1 VTIVAL
7 SSARGAPGVT
17 ATAMSLAA
25 ALPALL
31 VEADVSGGVLAARYS
46 LGREP
51 GLTTLVAAGRVGSAA
66 DWQDHAQ
73 SAGGVPVVVGPDSAG
88 VARALW
94 ERAGD
99 RVANLLRRLD
109 TVVVADM
116 GRMVAPM
123 PLAGSIDVGLL
134 VVAPRPEH
142 LLSAS
147 QRMSDL
153 EQAARAVGVVVAG
166 DGPYR
171 PGEVA
176 ESLGVD
182 LFGVVPH
189 DPRGADALEG
199 RAGSARVLARS
210 RLARAGVELAASVT
224 GALQGL
230 HAPAVTR

>member
-1 VTIVAL
+1 MTIVAL
-7 SSARGAPGVT
+7 GSARGAPGVT
-17 ATAMSLAA
+17 AIALSLSA
-25 ALPALL
+25 ALPGVL

-51 GLTTLVAAGRVGSAA
+51 GLTTLVASGRAGTAP

-73 SAGGVPVVVGPDSAG
+73 SAGGVPVLVGPDSAG
-88 VARALW
+88 IARALW

-99 RVANLLRRLD
+99 RIANLLGRLD
-109 TVVVADM
+109 TVVVADL
-116 GRMVAPM
+116 GRMAAPI

-147 QRMSDL
+147 QRVSDL
-153 EQAARAVGVVVAG
+153 EHAARAVGVIVAG

-171 PGEVA
+171 AGEVA

-199 RAGSARVLARS
+199 RGGSARVLARS
-210 RLARAGVELAASVT
+210 RLARAGVELAASVN

-230 HAPAVTR
+230 HAPAVPR

>member
-17 ATAMSLAA
+17 ATALSLAA

-51 GLTTLVAAGRVGSAA
+51 GLTTLVAAGRTGSAA
-66 DWQDHAQ
+66 DWRDHAQ

-99 RVANLLRRLD
+99 RVANLLRRFD
-109 TVVVADM
+109 TVVVADV

-147 QRMSDL
+147 QGMSDL
-153 EQAARAVGVVVAG
+153 EQSARAVGVVVAG

-199 RAGSARVLARS
+199 RGGSARVLARS